1 MSEATK
7 AIRPP
12 DATARPPAARA
23 RAVLILG
30 YAAAVYGLFLVV
42 LVYAVGFFAGFAV
55 PKDIDD
61 GLRSGWPLAVAVDV
75 GLLALFAVQ
84 HTVMARS
91 WFKRWLTRVV
101 PGPAERATFVL
112 GATLALALLF
122 WAWRP
127 VGGVI
132 WTLSGPAY
140 AVLLAVQLAGW
151 AVALSSTFIISHC
164 DLFGLRQA
172 WLHLRGTGYTPPA
185 FTQRGLYR
193 RVRHP
198 LMTGFLIVFWA
209 APVMTPGHL
218 LFAAAATGYIL
229 AGIWFEERDLV
240 RSLGPAY
247 ASYLARVPA
256 LIPGLRPRSRPAPAR
271 QP

>member
-7 AIRPP
+7 TIRPP
-12 DATARPPAARA
+12 GATPRPPAARA

-42 LVYAVGFFAGFAV
+42 LVYAVGFFAGFGV

-61 GLRSGWPLAVAVDV
+61 GVRSGWPLAVAIDV

-84 HTVMARS
+84 HTVMARP
-91 WFKRWLTRVV
+91 WFKRWWTRVV
-101 PGPAERATFVL
+101 PEPAERATFVL

-127 VGGVI
+127 VGGMV
-132 WTLSGPAY
+132 WKLSGPAY
-140 AVLLAVQLAGW
+140 AVLLTVQFAGW
-151 AVALSSTFIISHC
+151 AVALGSTFMISHF

-172 WLHLRGTGYTPPA
+172 RLHLRGTGYTPPA

-193 RVRHP
+193 RIRHP

-209 APVMTPGHL
+209 APVMTGGHL

-247 ASYLARVPA
+247 ASYLTRVPA
-256 LIPGLRPRSRPAPAR
+256 LVPGLRWRRS
-271 QP
+271 

>member
-7 AIRPP
+7 TIH
-12 DATARPPAARA
+12 PPAAIPRPPTPRA

-30 YAAAVYGLFLVV
+30 YAAAVYGLFLAV
-42 LVYAVGFFAGFAV
+42 LVYAAGFFAGFAV
-55 PKDIDD
+55 PKDID
-61 GLRSGWPLAVAVDV
+61 GGVRSGWPLAVAIDA
-75 GLLALFAVQ
+75 GLLALFAMQ

-127 VGGVI
+127 VGGVV
-132 WTLSGPAY
+132 WKLSGPAY
-140 AVLLAVQLAGW
+140 AMILAVQLAGW
-151 AVALSSTFIISHC
+151 VVALSSTFMISHF
-164 DLFGLRQA
+164 DLFGMRQA
-172 WLHLRGTGYTPPA
+172 WLYLRGTGYTPPA

-198 LMTGFLIVFWA
+198 LMTGFVIVFWA
-209 APVMTPGHL
+209 APVMTAGHL
-218 LFAAAATGYIL
+218 LFATAATGYIL
-229 AGIWFEERDLV
+229 AGIWFEERDLR

-247 ASYLARVPA
+247 AAYLARVPA
-256 LIPGLRPRSRPAPAR
+256 LIPGLRRRRS
-271 QP
+271 

>member
-12 DATARPPAARA
+12 GTSQRPAARQG

-30 YAAAVYGLFLVV
+30 YAAVAYGLFLVV
-42 LVYAVGFFAGFAV
+42 LIYAVGFFAGFAV

-61 GLRSGWPLAVAVDV
+61 GVRSGWPLAVAIDL

-112 GATLALALLF
+112 AATLALALLF

-127 VGGVI
+127 FGGVI
-132 WTLSGPAY
+132 WALSGPA
-140 AVLLAVQLAGW
+140 ARRAP
-151 AVALSSTFIISHC
+151 
-164 DLFGLRQA
+164 
-172 WLHLRGTGYTPPA
+172 RGTTGRLGGGPRLDVHD
-185 FTQRGLYR
+185 Q
-193 RVRHP
+193 P
-198 LMTGFLIVFWA
+198 L
-209 APVMTPGHL
+209 
-218 LFAAAATGYIL
+218 
-229 AGIWFEERDLV
+229 
-240 RSLGPAY
+240 
-247 ASYLARVPA
+247 
-256 LIPGLRPRSRPAPAR
+256 
-271 QP
+271 

>member
-7 AIRPP
+7 TIRPP
-12 DATARPPAARA
+12 GTTPGATPRLPAARA

-42 LVYAVGFFAGFAV
+42 LVYAVGFFAGF
-55 PKDIDD
+55 
-61 GLRSGWPLAVAVDV
+61 
-75 GLLALFAVQ
+75 
-84 HTVMARS
+84 
-91 WFKRWLTRVV
+91 
-101 PGPAERATFVL
+101 
-112 GATLALALLF
+112 
-122 WAWRP
+122 
-127 VGGVI
+127 GV
-132 WTLSGPAY
+132 PAY
-140 AVLLAVQLAGW
+140 AVLVTVQFAGW
-151 AVALSSTFIISHC
+151 AVALGSTFMISHF

-172 WLHLRGTGYTPPA
+172 RLHLRGTGYTPPA

-193 RVRHP
+193 RIRHP

-209 APVMTPGHL
+209 APVMTAGHL

-247 ASYLARVPA
+247 ASYLTRVPA
-256 LIPGLRPRSRPAPAR
+256 LVPGLRRRRS
-271 QP
+271 

>member
-7 AIRPP
+7 TIHPPAAIR
-12 DATARPPAARA
+12 RPPAPRA

-30 YAAAVYGLFLVV
+30 YAAAVYGLLLAV
-42 LVYAVGFFAGFAV
+42 LVYAAGFFAGFAV
-55 PKDIDD
+55 PEDIDD
-61 GLRSGWPLAVAVDV
+61 GVRSGWPLAVAIDV

-91 WFKRWLTRVV
+91 RFKRWLTRVV

-112 GATLALALLF
+112 AATLALALLF
-122 WAWRP
+122 WAWHP
-127 VGGVI
+127 VGGVV
-132 WTLSGPAY
+132 WKLSGPAY
-140 AVLLAVQLAGW
+140 AGLLAVQLAGW
-151 AVALSSTFIISHC
+151 TVAISSTFMISHF
-164 DLFGLRQA
+164 DLFGMRQA
-172 WLHLRGTGYTPPA
+172 WLHLRGTGYTPPP
-185 FTQRGLYR
+185 FTERGLYR

-198 LMTGFLIVFWA
+198 LMAGFVIVFWA
-209 APVMTPGHL
+209 APVMTAGHL

-247 ASYLARVPA
+247 AAYLASVPA
-256 LIPGLRPRSRPAPAR
+256 LIPGARRRRS
-271 QP
+271 

>member
-12 DATARPPAARA
+12 GATPRPPTARA
-23 RAVLILG
+23 RAVLIFG
-30 YAAAVYGLFLVV
+30 YAAAVYGLFLAV
-42 LVYAVGFFAGFAV
+42 LGYAVGFFAGFAV

-112 GATLALALLF
+112 GATLALALVF

-127 VGGVI
+127 VGGVV
-132 WTLSGPAY
+132 WKLSGTAS

-151 AVALSSTFIISHC
+151 AVVISSTFMISHF

-172 WLHLRGTGYTPPA
+172 CLHLRGTGYTPPA

-193 RVRHP
+193 RIRHP
-198 LMTGFLIVFWA
+198 LMAGFVIVFWA
-209 APVMTPGHL
+209 APVMTAGHL

-247 ASYLARVPA
+247 ASYLASVPA
-256 LIPGLRPRSRPAPAR
+256 LIPGPRRRRS
-271 QP
+271 

>member
-7 AIRPP
+7 TIRPP
-12 DATARPPAARA
+12 GATPRPPAARA
-23 RAVLILG
+23 SAVLIFS
-30 YAAAVYGLFLVV
+30 YATAVYGLFLVV
-42 LVYAVGFFAGFAV
+42 LVYAVGFFAGFGV
-55 PKDIDD
+55 LTDIDD
-61 GLRSGWPLAVAVDV
+61 GVRSGWPLAVAIDV

-91 WFKRWLTRVV
+91 WFKRWLMRMV

-127 VGGVI
+127 VGGVV
-132 WTLSGPAY
+132 WKLSGPAY

-151 AVALSSTFIISHC
+151 AVAIGSTFIISHF

-172 WLHLRGTGYTPPA
+172 CLHLRGAGYTPPA

-198 LMTGFLIVFWA
+198 LMSGFLIVFWA
-209 APVMTPGHL
+209 APVMTGGHL

-247 ASYLARVPA
+247 ASYLGRVPA
-256 LIPGLRPRSRPAPAR
+256 LIPGLRRRRS
-271 QP
+271 

>member
-12 DATARPPAARA
+12 DASPRPPTPRA
-23 RAVLILG
+23 SAVLILG

-42 LVYAVGFFAGFAV
+42 LVYSAGFFAGFAV

-61 GLRSGWPLAVAVDV
+61 GVRSGWPLAVAIDV

-112 GATLALALLF
+112 AATLALALLF

-127 VGGVI
+127 VGGVV

-140 AVLLAVQLAGW
+140 AVFLAVQLAGW
-151 AVALSSTFIISHC
+151 AVAIGSTFIISHL

-172 WLHLRGTGYTPPA
+172 CLHLRGTSHTPPA
-185 FTQRGLYR
+185 FTQRSLYR
-193 RVRHP
+193 WVRHP

-209 APVMTPGHL
+209 APVMTAGHL
-218 LFAAAATGYIL
+218 LFAVAATGYIL
-229 AGIWFEERDLV
+229 AGLWFEERDLV

-247 ASYLARVPA
+247 ASYLASVPA
-256 LIPGLRPRSRPAPAR
+256 LIPGLRRRAR
-271 QP
+271 QA

>member
-12 DATARPPAARA
+12 GTSPGASQRPPARRA
-23 RAVLILG
+23 SAVLILG
-30 YAAAVYGLFLVV
+30 YAAAVYGLFVAV
-42 LVYAVGFFAGFAV
+42 LVYAVGFFAGYAA

-61 GLRSGWPLAVAVDV
+61 GVRSGWPLAVAIDV

-84 HTVMARS
+84 HTVMARPG
-91 WFKRWLTRVV
+91 FKRWLTRAV

-112 GATLALALLF
+112 AATLTLALLF

-132 WTLSGPAY
+132 WTLSGPAS

-151 AVALSSTFIISHC
+151 GVALGSTFMISHF

-172 WLHLRGTGYTPPA
+172 WLHVRGTGYTPPA
-185 FTQRGLYR
+185 FTERGLYR
-193 RVRHP
+193 RIRHP
-198 LMTGFLIVFWA
+198 LMAGFVIVFWA
-209 APVMTPGHL
+209 APVMTAGHL
-218 LFAAAATGYIL
+218 LFATAATGYIL

-247 ASYLARVPA
+247 ASYRASVPS
-256 LIPGLRPRSRPAPAR
+256 LIPGPRRRPS
-271 QP
+271 

>member
-1 MSEATK
+1 V
-7 AIRPP
+7 
-12 DATARPPAARA
+12 ARA
-23 RAVLILG
+23 GAVLILG
-30 YAAAVYGLFLVV
+30 YAAFAYVLFLVV
-42 LVYAVGFFAGFAV
+42 LVYAAGFFAGVAV

-61 GLRSGWPLAVAVDV
+61 GLGSGWPLAVAIDLA
-75 GLLALFAVQ
+75 LLLLFAVQ

-101 PGPAERATFVL
+101 PGPAERSTFVL
-112 GATLALALLF
+112 AATLILALLF
-122 WAWRP
+122 WAWQP
-127 VGGVI
+127 VGGVV
-132 WTLSGPAY
+132 WTLSGPAF

-151 AVALSSTFIISHC
+151 AVALGSTFMISHW

-172 WLHLRGTGYTPPA
+172 WLPLRGTRYTPPA

-209 APVMTPGHL
+209 APVMTAGHL

-240 RSLGPAY
+240 RSLGAAY
-247 ASYLARVPA
+247 ASYLASVPA
-256 LIPGLRPRSRPAPAR
+256 LIPGLHRLPGLPRREGQA
-271 QP
+271 